1 MSRRSVWGSLLS
13 GVLVANSAPH
23 LASAVAGRRH
33 LTPLAGRR
41 SSPAVNGAWGVANL
55 AGGLLLL
62 RRAAGAPSAAPWDE
76 RLHWFEAGAAA
87 FSVWMAGS
95 ELAMRVNSP
104 RGVETGRPRSSRG

>member
-1 MSRRSVWGSLLS
+1 MRQKSTWAALLS

-33 LTPLAGRR
+33 LTPLAGRD
-41 SSPAVNGAWGVANL
+41 SSPAVNGAWGAANL

-62 RRAAGAPSAAPWDE
+62 RRAAGAPSPSRWDE
-76 RLHWFEAGAAA
+76 RLPWFEAGAAA

-95 ELAMRVNSP
+95 EIVLRVNTP
-104 RGVETGRPRSSRG
+104 RAVDTGHPRSSRG